1 MSVIQNVK
9 ITKWKGATQMASRVN
24 EIETESMILVISGT
38 GTAPDSD
45 DSEFGAP
52 AQRRGTWGN
61 LWGGQE

>member
-1 MSVIQNVK
+1 MKTTKGKKQPYTPPAMSVI
-9 ITKWKGATQMASRVN
+9 

-52 AQRRGTWGN
+52 AQCRGPWAY
-61 LWGGQE
+61 

>member
-1 MSVIQNVK
+1 MKTTKGKKQPYTTPAMSVI
-9 ITKWKGATQMASRVN
+9 
-24 EIETESMILVISGT
+24 EIETESMMLVMS

>member
-1 MSVIQNVK
+1 MKTTKGKKQPYTPPAMSVI
-9 ITKWKGATQMASRVN
+9 
-24 EIETESMILVISGT
+24 EIETESMILAMSAT
-38 GTAPDSD
+38 GTASDSD

>member
-1 MSVIQNVK
+1 MKTTKGKKQLYTPPAMSVI
-9 ITKWKGATQMASRVN
+9 
-24 EIETESMILVISGT
+24 EIETESMMLAMS

>member
-1 MSVIQNVK
+1 MKTTEKKKRLYTPPAMSVI
-9 ITKWKGATQMASRVN
+9 
-24 EIETESMILVISGT
+24 EIETESMMLAMSAT